1 MNYLLDT
8 NVISAIAPTKRDR
21 PVALARWLDQAS
33 EGLYISV
40 VTVAEIRDGI
50 AKLSREGAS
59 GKAASLAHWWSV
71 AEHLYGD
78 RMLPF
83 DLAAATAAGALSDKA
98 RAAGHAPGFA
108 DIAIAAT
115 AQVHGLTILTRN
127 IRHFAPTGIAA
138 LDPFDTL
145 PPLPGGAMSS

>member
-8 NVISAIAPTKRDR
+8 NVISAIATTKRDR
-21 PVALARWLDQAS
+21 PAALARWLDEAS
-33 EGLYISV
+33 DGLYISV

-50 AKLSREGAS
+50 AKLAREGAS
-59 GKAASLAHWWSV
+59 GKAATLLQWWNAV
-71 AEHLYGD
+71 EHLYGD

-83 DLAAATAAGALSDKA
+83 DLAAAIVAGALSDKA
-98 RAAGHAPGFA
+98 RGAGHAPGFA

-127 IRHFAPTGIAA
+127 IRHFAPTGVAA